1 MRLIDADALNP
12 MRCPRSI
19 AEMREWIDN
28 APTIDACPYYH
39 HEPTGEP
46 FCEKDDRRHGE
57 WLELNDPDATLE
69 NYYVC
74 NQCGRMSNYNSNFC
88 PNCGAKMDGERSEE

>member
-1 MRLIDADALNP
+1 MRLIDADAL
-12 MRCPRSI
+12 PRHGQRGGI
-19 AEMREWIDN
+19 VHWKDIDN

-57 WLELNDPDATLE
+57 WADVNADGSAWECSICHEVFCCSD
-69 NYYVC
+69 NY
-74 NQCGRMSNYNSNFC
+74 C
-88 PNCGAKMDGERSEE
+88 PNCGAKMDGGNEDE